1 MTITAKDIMHKT
13 TLVSSKMSVKDAA
26 KLMDKKMIGSI
37 LCEKEK
43 DVLGIL
49 TERDILRKVIA
60 KGLNP
65 DKTDAC
71 DIMTPMPM
79 TVDVD
84 TDITKISEIFDKH
97 NIRRLPVT
105 KKGKIVGILTTRD
118 VAKSLA
124 YLYARRQRFLT
135 ELPKSRK

>member
-1 MTITAKDIMHKT
+1 MHKT
-13 TLVSSKMSVKDAA
+13 TLVSTEMSVKDAA
-26 KLMDKKMIGSI
+26 KLMDKKRIGSVLI
-37 LCEKEK
+37 HCKKETEI
-43 DVLGIL
+43 LGIL
-49 TERDILRKVIA
+49 TERDILTKVIA

-65 DKTDAC
+65 DKIDVC
-71 DIMTPMPM
+71 DIMGPTPK

-84 TDITKISEIFDKH
+84 TGITKISEIFDKH

-105 KKGKIVGILTTRD
+105 KKGKMVGILTTRD

-124 YLYARRQRFLT
+124 YLYAKRQRFLT